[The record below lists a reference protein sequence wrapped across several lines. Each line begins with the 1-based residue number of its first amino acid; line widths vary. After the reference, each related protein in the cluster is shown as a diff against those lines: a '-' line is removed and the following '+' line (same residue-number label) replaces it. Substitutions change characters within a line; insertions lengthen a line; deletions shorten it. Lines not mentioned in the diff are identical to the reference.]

1 MNIYLFLAPLGLSC
15 GTQVAAC
22 GIFNCS
28 MQTLSSGMRD
38 LVPQVGIKL
47 WLPALGVWTPSH
59 WTIRE
64 VPVLDS

>member
-1 MNIYLFLAPLGLSC
+1 MYLFLAPLGLSC
-15 GTQVAAC
+15 GTQVVAC

-28 MQTLSSGMRD
+28 MQTLSCGMWD

-47 WLPALGVWTPSH
+47 PLPALGVWIPSH